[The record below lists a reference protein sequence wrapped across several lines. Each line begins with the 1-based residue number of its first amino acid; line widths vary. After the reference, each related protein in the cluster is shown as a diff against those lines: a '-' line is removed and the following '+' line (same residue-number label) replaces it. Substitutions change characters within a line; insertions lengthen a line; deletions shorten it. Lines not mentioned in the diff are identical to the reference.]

1 MLRKSFASVPMLAA
15 GLLAVSSAHAEPNW
29 RAAPTYTTVDLSAGF
44 MPDPWKQS
52 LQAGGNDR
60 VSSGL
65 GPGCTGYINGSAPDV
80 DLNYTAGRTSLY
92 FHVSASADTT
102 LVIYDPHG
110 NWHCSDDALGLD
122 PLVAFDAPL
131 DGNYNIWVGVH
142 GESRL
147 APAELRI
154 SEIDPRHT
162 GNSGQRP
169 DWAAAPTYG
178 TVELSAGFRP
188 DPWRRSLQA
197 GGSHDVG
204 ASVGGQCVGYINA
217 SAPDI
222 DLNYD
227 AGSLLSLHFRAA
239 SSADT
244 TLAVLDPAGTWHC
257 NDDGIG
263 LDPVV
268 TIHNPRSGNYNVWL
282 GVRGS
287 TRYEPAELLISEIDP
302 R

>member
-1 MLRKSFASVPMLAA
+1 MLRLSIARVPTLAA
-15 GLLAVSSAHAEPNW
+15 ALFAVSSAHAEPNW

-65 GPGCTGYINGSAPDV
+65 GYGCTGYINGSAPDV

-92 FHVSASADTT
+92 FHVSASVDTT
-102 LVIYDPHG
+102 LVILDPHG
-110 NWHCSDDALGLD
+110 NWHCSDDAIGRD

-131 DGNYNIWVGVH
+131 DGNYNVWAGIH

-147 APAELRI
+147 ASAELRI
-154 SEIDPRHT
+154 TEIDPRRT
-162 GNSGQRP
+162 ENSGERP
-169 DWAAAPTYG
+169 NWSARPTYG
-178 TVELSAGFRP
+178 TVDLSAGFRP
-188 DPWRRSLQA
+188 DPWRRSLKA

-217 SAPDI
+217 QAPDI

-227 AGSLLSLHFRAA
+227 AGSLLSLHFHAV

-244 TLAVLDPAGTWHC
+244 TLAVLDPDGTWHC

-268 TIHNPRSGNYNVWL
+268 TIRNPGSGNYNVWL

-287 TRYEPAELLISEIDP
+287 TRYESAELRISEIDP